1 MTGWVWTRT
10 GAIGLAVALGAALAA
25 GAPRAVAQPDPNLR
39 IIAHPEVGVDAV
51 DARFVERVYLGKRSR
66 WPDGATVVPAMLKSG
81 PVQERFVEAYLDR
94 SLSRFVNY
102 WRQAVFTGKGVP
114 PQAFAREADL
124 AAFVAATPGAM
135 GFWSGR
141 TPPNGVKILT
151 IE

>member
-1 MTGWVWTRT
+1 MTGRIWTRT
-10 GAIGLAVALGAALAA
+10 GAIGLAMALWAALAVEV
-25 GAPRAVAQPDPNLR
+25 PRGVAQPAPGLR

-51 DARFVERVYLGKRSR
+51 DERFVERVYLGKRSR
-66 WPDGATVVPAMLKSG
+66 WPDGTTVVPAMLKSG
-81 PVQERFVEAYLDR
+81 PVQERFVESYLDR

-141 TPPNGVKILT
+141 TPPSGVKILT